1 MSLILRFV
9 VVLMLTE
16 PQPDPHAVTMGVSY
30 SAPTLKSHLKMA
42 VQRLMMHRNKK
53 TNQISVDSKAVAILL
68 QQGKD
73 ESARIR
79 CEAILH
85 EKNLCIAYE
94 MLQLMCELLGAR
106 VALVT
111 ASKECPSD
119 LEEAISSVIYCSGR
133 IEIPELKFIV
143 QQYAAK
149 YSSEWCTTHVDNA
162 SGKVHPRIVE
172 KLAIIAPPFDVLL
185 GMMQDIA
192 ATYNVEWKPDI
203 QALEAGITDHSNPE
217 KLGSIAKIGAS
228 PTAAAPTVAAQ
239 APAAAAAASAAAAP
253 AAKPQGNNVPAPVAG
268 AASVGGYPVASA
280 AGSGKPVAMNPDGT
294 PSPYPGT
301 LNLILHR
308 GRNFV
313 NLASQSDPHDLYVVI
328 TNLMSKVRWKSE
340 ADPTG
345 GSEPIWF
352 ENPRLPGAVSH
363 FPLSIADAFQ
373 QVQIEVFQANTGLK
387 LHADRLLGSTVMYAD
402 SLRKNPGLQWY
413 AVYNSNMEA
422 GYLLLG
428 TQFLPLNAVVLSQ
441 EELNNQRA
449 WIEQEQQHAA
459 AQQQQSPSSMAP
471 VMQFLPPGQILM
483 QPMQPMQP
491 MQKQQFGG
499 PGGPDF
505 AHPQQQYA
513 MQPQQQQLQQS
524 PAEMNYPSQPQ
535 RYQAPGAGAGAGA
548 GSINRSADN
557 SLSDRLKGGQL
568 GGLWSQPPESPPHKL
583 GASLSDIAKPRPVPQ
598 IPASYDDKHVASPH
612 DVALP
617 DAGYQAMGADDAEP
631 GSGTHKEQ
639 VERERAAHQK
649 RLWEAQR
656 EERKQAH
663 VQSVE
668 DRCASEDPFEYSEFP
683 PVPAH
688 KAGRG
693 SASKAAAAAA
703 GSPLAEPLVPAA
715 ASASVEADDPDA
727 DLEAR
732 FRRLQ

>member
-1 MSLILRFV
+1 
-9 VVLMLTE
+9 
-16 PQPDPHAVTMGVSY
+16 MGVSY

-42 VQRLMMHRNKK
+42 VQRLLMHRNKK
-53 TNQISVDSKAVAILL
+53 TNQISVDSKQVAILL
-68 QQGKD
+68 QQSKD

-111 ASKECPSD
+111 ASKTCPND
-119 LEEAISSVIYCSGR
+119 LEEAIATVIYCSGR
-133 IEIPELKFIV
+133 IEGIPELKFVV

-149 YSSEWCTTHVDNA
+149 FSSEWCTTHVDNA
-162 SGKVHPRIVE
+162 SGKVHPRVVE
-172 KLAIIAPPFDVLL
+172 KLAIITPPFDVLL

-192 ATYNVEWKPDI
+192 ATYNIEWKPDI

-217 KLGSIAKIGAS
+217 KLGSIAKINAGGG
-228 PTAAAPTVAAQ
+228 AAAATPSAALTLATVAAQ
-239 APAAAAAASAAAAP
+239 APAAASVAAAAP
-253 AAKPQGNNVPAPVAG
+253 AAKPQSDSIAPPGGAGAGGSVVAG
-268 AASVGGYPVASA
+268 F
-280 AGSGKPVAMNPDGT
+280 GKPVAMQPDNSLSST

-352 ENPRLPGAVSH
+352 ENPRLPNATHH

-373 QVQIEVFQANTGLK
+373 QVQIEVFQANSGLK

-402 SLRKNPGLQWY
+402 TLRKNPGLQWY

-422 GYLLLG
+422 GYLLLA

-449 WIEQEQQHAA
+449 WIEQEQQHAMS
-459 AQQQQSPSSMAP
+459 QQQQSPSSMAP
-471 VMQFLPPGQILM
+471 VMQFLPPQGQGVM
-483 QPMQPMQP
+483 MTPMQPQ
-491 MQKQQFGG
+491 QQQFGG
-499 PGGPDF
+499 PGGPAF
-505 AHPQQQYA
+505 AQSQQQQQYA
-513 MQPQQQQLQQS
+513 MQPSAQQLQQS
-524 PAEMNYPSQPQ
+524 PVDMNYPSRPQ
-535 RYQAPGAGAGAGA
+535 RYQPGGGGAGAGA
-548 GSINRSADN
+548 ADN

-568 GGLWSQPPESPPHKL
+568 GGLWSQPPDSPPHKL
-583 GASLSDIAKPRPVPQ
+583 GASLSDIAKPRPAPQ
-598 IPASYDDKHVASPH
+598 IPASYDDKSVASPH

-617 DAGYQAMGADDAEP
+617 DAGYQAMGGGDDADAEP
-631 GSGTHKEQ
+631 GSGTHREQ
-639 VERERAAHQK
+639 VERERAAQQLAAQQ
-649 RLWEAQR
+649 RAQALQQQRAWEAQR
-656 EERKQAH
+656 DERKEAH
-663 VQSVE
+663 AQSVE
-668 DRCASEDPFEYSEFP
+668 DRCASVDPFEYSEFP

-693 SASKAAAAAA
+693 SASKSKAAAAAA
-703 GSPLAEPLVPAA
+703 GSSLAEPLVPAP
-715 ASASVEADDPDA
+715 ASSVEADDPDA